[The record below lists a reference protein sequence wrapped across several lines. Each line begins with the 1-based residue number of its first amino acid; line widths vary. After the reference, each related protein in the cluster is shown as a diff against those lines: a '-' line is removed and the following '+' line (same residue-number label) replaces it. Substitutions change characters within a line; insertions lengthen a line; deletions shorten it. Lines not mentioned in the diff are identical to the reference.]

1 MKKVFSLLLVCLMC
15 LSTVVSGAAADQEQ
29 PSGMIF
35 VATDG
40 DDSGNGSID
49 QPVKSLTRARD
60 LARNLGEGAVIALR
74 GGVYETEESL
84 ELTEQ
89 DSGLTIRGYMD
100 EEVIISGATKLDYS
114 GFEKVTD
121 EAVLNRIVDED
132 ARTKIMAYD
141 MKAAGMTNFGRVCAN
156 GRGEGWEDTSFSSE
170 LYVGGEKMTIAR
182 YPNGDEYLYISEVVE
197 QGAIPREE
205 EMPEG
210 GWKGHGFSIR
220 VDDDR
225 LDYWKDAEEPFIF
238 GFFIHDWAEGRAR
251 ITIDYDNDNL
261 ISTQYPST
269 YGVAENR
276 RVYFFN
282 LLEELDAPGEW
293 WVDQENGILYL
304 YPGDTFNADAEIEM
318 VTADHPFIVADGT
331 ENLTIKNLTF
341 KRNLSGA
348 ISTTNTDGLIVA
360 DNEFYSIT
368 DTVISAIG
376 TNMQIISNDIHDVGG
391 KAIYVEGGDRET
403 LTSGNNLIC
412 NNKVV
417 RFQQVSKSAAYGI
430 HLVGVGGTIS
440 HNYVSE
446 CASIAILYYGNNHT
460 VEYNDVSKACMETSD
475 QGAIYSGRDWTCRG
489 NTIRYNYIHDMKMI
503 DATTNYTIQ
512 GVYLD
517 DMHSSTEVYGNVF
530 YNLVAVTLYGGG
542 RNNTFQNNVM
552 IDCSEPFRLDQRGLT
567 WADTSET
574 SEIRTRLNSV
584 PYNTG
589 IWAETYPELV
599 GIEKDNPE
607 VPKYNVITG
616 NVSYNT
622 PDYDIAEA
630 ALQYGTFENN
640 ITLRN
645 TRAFADYKNQ
655 DFTILEDSEVYE
667 KLPDFEP
674 IPFSEIGL
682 LDDSIDQVA
691 DDSVVLYI
699 GSPRAIAKGNNTL
712 VDPDNMNV
720 QPIVLDDRTLVPVR
734 FIAESFGAQVSWDG
748 ETETVGIEADG
759 KNITM
764 QIGSKDMV
772 VDGKVSQLDVVAQTI
787 EDRTMVPLR
796 AIVEALGKTVFW
808 DDKGL
813 IVMSDSDIINEDD
826 TFLIDS
832 LIRRVSMD

>member
-1 MKKVFSLLLVCLMC
+1 MKKVFTMLLACLLC
-15 LSTVVSGAAADQEQ
+15 LSAMISVAAAEEA
-29 PSGMIF
+29 SVTIF
-35 VATDG
+35 VATTG
-40 DDSGNGSID
+40 DDSGDGSID
-49 QPVKSLTRARD
+49 HPVATLTRARD
-60 LARNLGEGAVIALR
+60 LARQAGKGAVIALR
-74 GGVYETEESL
+74 GGVYEVSESL
-84 ELTEQ
+84 ELTEK

-100 EEVIISGATKLDYS
+100 EEVVISGATKLDYS
-114 GFEKVTD
+114 GFQKVTD
-121 EAVLNRIVDED
+121 DAVLSRIVDKN
-132 ARTKIMAYD
+132 ARTKIMAFD
-141 MKAAGMTNFGRVCAN
+141 MKAAGIENYGQVCAN

-197 QGAIPREE
+197 QGAVPREE
-205 EMPEG
+205 EEPEG

-220 VDDDR
+220 VNDNR
-225 LDYWKDAEEPFIF
+225 LNNWKNAEEPFIF

-251 ITIDYDNDNL
+251 ITIDYDNKNL

-293 WVDQENGILYL
+293 WVDRDNGILYL
-304 YPGDTFNADAEIEM
+304 YPGDTFKSGAEIEM
-318 VTADHPFIVADGT
+318 VTANHPFISAEGT
-331 ENLTIKNLTF
+331 KNLTIKNLTF

-348 ISTTNTDGLIVA
+348 IDAKNTDGLTVA
-360 DNEFYSIT
+360 DSEFYSIT
-368 DTVISAIG
+368 DTVISAVG
-376 TNMQIISNDIHDVGG
+376 TNMKIISNDIHDVGG
-391 KAIYVEGGDRET
+391 KAIYVEGGDRQT

-412 NNKVV
+412 NNQVV
-417 RFQQVSKSAAYGI
+417 RFQQVSKTGAYGI

-460 VEYNDVSKACMETSD
+460 VEYNDVSKACLETSD
-475 QGAIYSGRDWTCRG
+475 QGAIYSGRNWTCRG
-489 NTIRYNYIHDMKMI
+489 NKIRYNYIHDMKMI
-503 DATTNYTIQ
+503 DATTSYTIQ

-552 IDCSEPFRLDQRGLT
+552 IDCTEPFRLDKRGLT
-567 WADTSET
+567 WADTSEG
-574 SEIRTRLNSV
+574 SEIRTRLYEV

-607 VPKYNVITG
+607 MPKYNVITG

-622 PDYDIAEA
+622 PDYDISDV
-630 ALQYGTFENN
+630 ALEYGTFENN
-640 ITLRN
+640 VTLSN
-645 TRAFADYKNQ
+645 TKAFADYRNK
-655 DFTILEDSEVYE
+655 DFTILEDSEVYQ

-674 IPFSEIGL
+674 IPFSEMGL
-682 LDDSIDQVA
+682 LNDGIEDTA
-691 DDSVVLYI
+691 KNSVILYI
-699 GSPRAIAKGNNTL
+699 GSPRAIAKGTTTL
-712 VDPDNMNV
+712 VDSDNMNV
-720 QPIVLDDRTLVPVR
+720 QPVVLDDRTLVPVR
-734 FIAESFGAQVSWDG
+734 FIAESFGAQVGWDG
-748 ETETVGIEADG
+748 ETETVSVAAGG
-759 KNITM
+759 KNITL
-764 QIGSKDMV
+764 QIGSKDMT
-772 VDGKVSQLDVVAQTI
+772 VDGKVTELDVPAQTI

-796 AIVEALGKTVFW
+796 AIVEALGKKVFW

-813 IVMSDSDIINEDD
+813 IVMSDADLVEEDD

-832 LIRRVSMD
+832 LIRKVSMN